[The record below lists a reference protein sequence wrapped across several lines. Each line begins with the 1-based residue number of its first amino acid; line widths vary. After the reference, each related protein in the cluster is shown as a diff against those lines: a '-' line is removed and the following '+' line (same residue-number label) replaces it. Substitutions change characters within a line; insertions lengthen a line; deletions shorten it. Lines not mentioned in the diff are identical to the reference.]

1 MSWQI
6 SSKRSLPF
14 WLLIGAKKLFSIA
27 KIVYRCTLSLS
38 ILVLLLLSNAG
49 DGSNS
54 WTPFCFVIYSA
65 MDLKCFQETTFVPN
79 GTSCTVW
86 THFFQPRNRVFVW
99 ICWKKKRKKRSL
111 PSLLAETPGSLLSGW
126 CPTPT
131 PPPPSHIPCNFLN
144 CY

>member
-99 ICWKKKRKKRSL
+99 ICWKKKERKDHSQACLQKPLGACSQADAPRQ
-111 PSLLAETPGSLLSGW
+111 P
-126 CPTPT
+126 